1 MLLSIFEEEN
11 PQNLMH
17 IFIKW
22 FVYFLVYLIKKNSV
36 CIKQIV
42 LQNMISESGPLDQPF
57 EEKTTCV
64 SVGDVPVHTAVRL
77 QTVDAE
83 KIFSF
88 C

>member
-1 MLLSIFEEEN
+1 MFEEEN

-17 IFIKW
+17 ISIKW

-42 LQNMISESGPLDQPF
+42 LQNVISESGPLDQPF

-64 SVGDVPVHTAVRL
+64 SVGDVPVHTTVRL

-83 KIFSF
+83 KNISF